1 MNHEDITLS
10 EISQLQKGNSYM
22 IHLYK
27 VFKVLKFMETENKM
41 VATRG
46 HVMEKK
52 ESSCSLGIGK
62 LSVMHDEKVLEL
74 FHKSVNILSM
84 TEVVT

>member
-1 MNHEDITLS
+1 MKLASHLKKKILYDSTSMRRQE
-10 EISQLQKGNSYM
+10 EANS
-22 IHLYK
+22 
-27 VFKVLKFMETENKM
+27 ETENKM